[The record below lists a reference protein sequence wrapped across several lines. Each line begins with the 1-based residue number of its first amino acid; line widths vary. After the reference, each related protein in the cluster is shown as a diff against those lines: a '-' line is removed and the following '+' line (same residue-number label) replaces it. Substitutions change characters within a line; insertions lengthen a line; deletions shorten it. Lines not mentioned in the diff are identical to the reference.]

1 MFNRWKSAILVYAVL
16 LFIVGTALFHKLEK
30 DDSFSPPSI
39 FNDNAAAVATEEGPD
54 FWEWETKT
62 RFSSRR
68 HEKDRICESF
78 PRHILSHVQVV
89 LKIGA
94 SEPADRVDAQM
105 STVTRCISNL
115 LVVSDM
121 ESEIH
126 GHRVHDVLADLP
138 ESVWTN
144 KADLEAYLALKQ
156 GNTKAVNGQ
165 QGWNLDRMKFLPM
178 VERAYDVNP
187 TAKWYVFL
195 ESDTYYVWDNLFR
208 LLDQYDPTVPLYFG
222 SPSPGKPTEEE
233 TTWFAYGGSGFI
245 ISAAAMQKLVYR
257 KTGAY
262 GEFIQP
268 SLSAQYEDI
277 IRGTD
282 CGDTVVGWALYEK
295 GVKLSGLWPMFN
307 AHALHSIPF
316 DETHWCRPVISMH
329 KTKLADMEGLIRWEN
344 ERDRTYPLLYADLFN
359 YTGMGTFDH
368 RSDWDNADWGGW
380 QESPESPAHTSFEA
394 CGKACHDNADCLSYT
409 YSSSGHCF
417 FIRSMRL
424 GDKRPVNPEDRQTAG
439 WDLEKMQKWRES
451 HRCESVQWVKPSLTR
466 IF

>member
-344 ERDRTYPLLYADLFN
+344 ERDRTVGTLFCSLY
-359 YTGMGTFDH
+359 
-368 RSDWDNADWGGW
+368 
-380 QESPESPAHTSFEA
+380 
-394 CGKACHDNADCLSYT
+394 C
-409 YSSSGHCF
+409 
-417 FIRSMRL
+417 
-424 GDKRPVNPEDRQTAG
+424 
-439 WDLEKMQKWRES
+439 
-451 HRCESVQWVKPSLTR
+451 PSLLTR
-466 IF
+466 NSHTVPSVVRRPL